1 MITPITPGFCPG
13 AFGSRI
19 LISDLDPRHSRFLLE
34 NLTSASEME
43 ILEILAKHIYL
54 KLISGVAEI
63 PGPEIRQNL
72 AIRIA

>member
-1 MITPITPGFCPG
+1 
-13 AFGSRI
+13 
-19 LISDLDPRHSRFLLE
+19 
-34 NLTSASEME
+34 ME